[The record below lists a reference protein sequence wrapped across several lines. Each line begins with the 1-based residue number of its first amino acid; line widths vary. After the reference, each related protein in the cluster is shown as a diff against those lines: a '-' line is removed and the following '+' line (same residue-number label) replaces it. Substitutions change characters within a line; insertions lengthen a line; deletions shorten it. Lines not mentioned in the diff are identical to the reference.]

1 MIKLENLTKRYGDF
15 IAVNNVTLTVER
27 GKLFGFLGPNG
38 AGKTTT
44 IKMMTGL
51 LKPTSGRVLI
61 GENDIEEQPVEA
73 KSMIGFIP
81 DRPFLYE
88 KLTGIEFLRF
98 MADIYQVERKETEK
112 RALEFLELFELLGWK
127 DELIEGYSH
136 GMKQKL
142 VISSALL
149 HKPQFLIVDEPMVGL
164 DPKSAKLIKE
174 LFKQMSRL
182 GVTIFMSTH
191 SLEVAQEMCDE
202 IAIIQ
207 EGKVIALGTMKE
219 LQEMAAS
226 DDGRLE
232 SIFLKL
238 TGDESMKELIE
249 VLRTS

>member
-73 KSMIGFIP
+73 KSRIGFIP